1 MNRASL
7 SLRATSRTRSSPLG
21 ASCPALRPGCVV
33 PSVFPSA
40 SPLSS
45 AASAAAALFG
55 GLAGTT
61 GLSDF
66 PCSCIPGLPPRRSLG
81 GPPRDHRGRAS
92 MGPPGSRAGGLRA
105 CAGSQTARGP
115 PAARANAADD
125 VAFRLVGQRRHP
137 EVVISRLNSP
147 ACTYPCQRFT
157 STLTGTSGRGR
168 DRPCGRPPAQI
179 PACGT
184 NALGSCLGYER
195 QTAPGGRDAPRG
207 QGAATG

>member
-1 MNRASL
+1 
-7 SLRATSRTRSSPLG
+7 
-21 ASCPALRPGCVV
+21 ALRPGRVGS
-33 PSVFPSA
+33 SVFPSA

-45 AASAAAALFG
+45 AASAALALFG
-55 GLAGTT
+55 GIAGTT

-66 PCSCIPGLPPRRSLG
+66 PCSCIPGVPPRRSLG

-115 PAARANAADD
+115 PPARANADGD

-157 STLTGTSGRGR
+157 STLTGTSARSEERRVGKECCE
-168 DRPCGRPPAQI
+168 PYPA
-179 PACGT
+179 T
-184 NALGSCLGYER
+184 
-195 QTAPGGRDAPRG
+195 T
-207 QGAATG
+207 